1 MANKTAPYQLTFA
14 ICRRTCQR
22 KRNYVL
28 CFIHTLVYQ
37 LQTSRAEGLKSFLI
51 IYKEQAA
58 RLCFVSA
65 SVVLLFRTLYGT
77 PSISLCWGQNIW
89 QNFGSSVD
97 LLNCLATVAGWQART
112 SSCQEGAA
120 GEECALATPV
130 RQKHLEHGPLVPLWE
145 LIHAKPANLFTA
157 CLFLVPPFFSHR
169 MNIVAKTPTKV
180 QHESCRTS

>member
-58 RLCFVSA
+58 RLCFVPA

-77 PSISLCWGQNIW
+77 QVFPFVEAKI
-89 QNFGSSVD
+89 FD
-97 LLNCLATVAGWQART
+97 KT
-112 SSCQEGAA
+112 
-120 GEECALATPV
+120 
-130 RQKHLEHGPLVPLWE
+130 LVQV
-145 LIHAKPANLFTA
+145 LIY
-157 CLFLVPPFFSHR
+157 
-169 MNIVAKTPTKV
+169 
-180 QHESCRTS
+180 